1 MHRVAFFHANG
12 YPPGVYNQ
20 FFDALRNAVN
30 ASGIEAEFAATPFLE
45 TSVDCK
51 AHLRWPTMLGIAQ
64 QHAAANE
71 ANVLIG
77 HSMGGYLALQVAASA
92 SHHIDAIVLID
103 SPIPRLWRS
112 GLLTFSQL
120 TGLAYKFGP
129 APVANRR
136 RDTWL
141 GLQEAREFFANKA
154 FVKRWA
160 SGVLDDFIAHALTE
174 SSDGVTLTIPK
185 NTEREIYA
193 QIVHTHALAALRKVQ
208 RKAIAVTFIA
218 GTESEEARLAGYAA
232 NKALFEPR
240 FVELDGVGHLIPMEA
255 PERCAEAI
263 AKALVLPRDALEN
276 T

>member
-1 MHRVAFFHANG
+1 MQRGAFFHANG
-12 YPPGVYNQ
+12 YPPGVYKKLFNSLT
-20 FFDALRNAVN
+20 DALGEQ
-30 ASGIEAEFAATPFLE
+30 ASLVAAPFLE
-45 TSVDCK
+45 TAVDCK

-64 QHAAANE
+64 QHAAASN
-71 ANVLIG
+71 ANVLVG

-92 SHHIDAIVLID
+92 SHHIDAVVLID
-103 SPIPRLWRS
+103 SPIPRHWRS

-120 TGLAYKFGP
+120 TGLSYKFGP
-129 APVANRR
+129 APIANGR

-141 GLQEAREFFANKA
+141 DLQEAREFFANKA

-174 SSDGVTLTIPK
+174 TSDGVTLTIPK

-208 RKAIAVTFIA
+208 RKAIPVTFIA
-218 GTESEEARLAGYAA
+218 GTESQEARLAGYAS
-232 NKALFEPR
+232 NKALFSPR
-240 FVELDGVGHLIPMEA
+240 FVELANVGHLIPMEA

-263 AKALVLPRDALEN
+263 AKALASPRDALGN